1 MNVVQ
6 FEIPSQGRRVGVV
19 DSDRVVDVTSGD
31 TEMRFV
37 VDVFTAAQRTGRS
50 LTEFL
55 GEATAKDSLRSFSL
69 DELLATC
76 PGGSQPFLHPPLDH
90 ADPHRVLVSGTG
102 LTHTGGMKSRD
113 QMHKEDL
120 DDDVSEIAAPV
131 EEPQTDSARMFAMG
145 LAGGKPAV
153 GQRGAGPEWFYKG
166 NGSVLRGPNDSLLIP
181 DFTQDGG
188 EEPEMAGLYI
198 VGEDG
203 QPYRL
208 GFTLGNE
215 WSDHAVERV
224 NYLYLAPSK
233 LRTCAIG
240 PALNTDF
247 AFDTLNLSC
256 SVTRN
261 GEIIYDSGPLLSGEE
276 NMCHSLANCEDHHFK
291 YAQHRRPGDVH
302 IHFFGTSKLS
312 HGTRDWQYQ
321 PGDEIHIEAPSF
333 SWPLVNVVAAGGDG
347 SSEPVVVRNA

>member
-31 TEMRFV
+31 ADMRFV
-37 VDVFTAAQRTGRS
+37 VDVFTAAQRTGRT
-50 LTEFL
+50 LAEFL
-55 GEATAKDSLRSFSL
+55 SEATAKDSLRSFSL
-69 DELLATC
+69 DELLATR
-76 PGGSQPFLHPPLDH
+76 PDGSEPFLHPPLDH
-90 ADPHRVLVSGTG
+90 IDPHRVLVSGTG

-113 QMHKEDL
+113 QMHKDA
-120 DDDVSEIAAPV
+120 DDGDVEKV

-145 LAGGKPAV
+145 LAGGKPDV
-153 GQRGAGPEWFYKG
+153 GHRGASPEWFYKG

-181 DFTQDGG
+181 DFTEDGG
-188 EEPEMAGLYI
+188 EEPELAGLYI
-198 VGEDG
+198 IGEDG

-208 GFTLGNE
+208 GFALGNE

-240 PALNTDF
+240 PELNTDF
-247 AFDTLNLSC
+247 AFDTLDLSC
-256 SVTRN
+256 SVSRD
-261 GEIIYDSGPLLSGEE
+261 GETIYDSGPLLSGEE

-291 YAQHRRPGDVH
+291 YAQHCRPGDVH

-312 HGTRDWQYQ
+312 HSTRDWQYQ

-333 SWPLVNVVAAGGDG
+333 SSPLVNVVAAGGDG
-347 SSEPVVVRNA
+347 SSEPIIVRLA